1 MVDDSRGQLPWK
13 RGPERGNYHYDL
25 RDQRAT
31 KRENRAFPPTFHRS
45 RHDGL
50 EGVPGRARYFELPR
64 AAPVE
69 PYAGHA
75 APALAARHGSYRAP
89 AYQAPLRSAG
99 LLGREEAQPRP
110 LQHVHLQPPPV
121 PLHNVAA
128 PAASSRS
135 RHYQPYAAG
144 SRRVE
149 PTPKAPLS
157 PLSLMRAPPRP
168 VESWHFAEKP
178 HPVAHSHGTH
188 HKKEWSPMSK
198 HRHRDEHYTQTPSLA
213 SSPRRCQ
220 SHHGRGFFSISG
232 FESDARSSVGP
243 SLAESRHTTAAV
255 TSGATPHTCKNHKDC
270 EPLSSLRRLAKQI
283 SVARF
288 FFRHVLRGE
297 NSFSSCSSETGH
309 IIRMMKTQNL
319 PKPPPDNRHSSVR
332 LATVVVLS
340 GILFTLIMSLAF
352 VLETTVL
359 LPLDKANTDVVTKT
373 RALDGASVA
382 ANITNIVAPIVANRI
397 AVQPENLADDDE
409 GVEDTS
415 APV

>member
-13 RGPERGNYHYDL
+13 RGPVRGNYHYDL
-25 RDQRAT
+25 RDQRT
-31 KRENRAFPPTFHRS
+31 TRKENRAFPPTFHRS

-50 EGVPGRARYFELPR
+50 EGVPGRARYFEFPH
-64 AAPVE
+64 AAPME

-75 APALAARHGSYRAP
+75 APALAAHRGSYGAP

-168 VESWHFAEKP
+168 VESWHFAEK
-178 HPVAHSHGTH
+178 G
-188 HKKEWSPMSK
+188 
-198 HRHRDEHYTQTPSLA
+198 
-213 SSPRRCQ
+213 SSNVKILHTEGRCR

-232 FESDARSSVGP
+232 FESDARSTVGP

-255 TSGATPHTCKNHKDC
+255 TSGATPT
-270 EPLSSLRRLAKQI
+270 RAKTT
-283 SVARF
+283 
-288 FFRHVLRGE
+288 RGE
-297 NSFSSCSSETGH
+297 SSFSSCSSETGH

-340 GILFTLIMSLAF
+340 GILFSLIMSLAF

-359 LPLDKANTDVVTKT
+359 LPLDKANTDVVT
-373 RALDGASVA
+373 
-382 ANITNIVAPIVANRI
+382 
-397 AVQPENLADDDE
+397 
-409 GVEDTS
+409 
-415 APV
+415 